1 MILDTISSAERY
13 YSLHPLMQMFFDYLR
28 THDLTK
34 VAPGRIVL
42 EGDRLFLNVA
52 DSKKQPREERK
63 LEAHRKYIDIQV
75 PLTANETVGWRP
87 LESLDMAPDIAY
99 DEQRDIVFYRQP
111 SSAYIPVAQ
120 GQFYLMLPNDAHAPL
135 IGEGPVR
142 KVIGKLRVE

>member
-63 LEAHRKYIDIQV
+63 VEAHRK
-75 PLTANETVGWRP
+75 
-87 LESLDMAPDIAY
+87 
-99 DEQRDIVFYRQP
+99 
-111 SSAYIPVAQ
+111 
-120 GQFYLMLPNDAHAPL
+120 
-135 IGEGPVR
+135 
-142 KVIGKLRVE
+142 

>member
-1 MILDTISSAERY
+1 
-13 YSLHPLMQMFFDYLR
+13 MQMFFDYLR

-87 LESLDMAPDIAY
+87 LKALTWLQTLLTTNNGTSCSIASH
-99 DEQRDIVFYRQP
+99 RRPIFP
-111 SSAYIPVAQ
+111 
-120 GQFYLMLPNDAHAPL
+120 
-135 IGEGPVR
+135 
-142 KVIGKLRVE
+142 